1 MKKIKGQYIV
11 TVEKSRRVIFVNYI
25 KDNYKLKIDRD
36 IDSLLDSTF
45 PFVVDFDK
53 KILWICNSITCLAQ
67 ASSHGKIIDEKQFIL
82 QLKKT

>member
-11 TVEKSRRVIFVNYI
+11 TVEKSRRISFVNYI
-25 KDNYKLKIDRD
+25 KDSFKLKIDRD

-67 ASSHGKIIDEKQFIL
+67 ASSHGKIIDEKQFVL

>member
-1 MKKIKGQYIV
+1 MKIIKGQYIV

-67 ASSHGKIIDEKQFIL
+67 ASSHGKIIDEKQFVL

>member
-25 KDNYKLKIDRD
+25 KDNFKLKIDRD

-67 ASSHGKIIDEKQFIL
+67 ASSHGKIIGEKQFVL